1 MKRQQKDMDSWRDII
16 EAAGLPSDMRVE
28 GGAISAYLRTCD
40 GHGQDNLM
48 EKLASIM
55 RDEKKKLQKSME
67 ETFVVSSNKTK
78 SRDASMLQENLI
90 ASEDEHGIV
99 VLDLANDMKKRAA
112 AMNRVVSDDI
122 EVLKK
127 TSEVQNDNMSH
138 VEEANK
144 KATSMFGNWSWM
156 LFRDIFFVTTSGIV
170 FFGTLAMITSTI
182 PYAARHTWWTRSL
195 EVLLWL
201 VSVFG
206 ASVALYGVLY
216 ASKKK

>member
-40 GHGQDNLM
+40 GKPGIIISENFGNISNLFFDGSGHGQDNLM

-90 ASEDEHGIV
+90 ASEGN
-99 VLDLANDMKKRAA
+99 LSNM
-112 AMNRVVSDDI
+112 
-122 EVLKK
+122 
-127 TSEVQNDNMSH
+127 TSEFYACRGKMST
-138 VEEANK
+138 A
-144 KATSMFGNWSWM
+144 
-156 LFRDIFFVTTSGIV
+156 
-170 FFGTLAMITSTI
+170 
-182 PYAARHTWWTRSL
+182 
-195 EVLLWL
+195 LWF
-201 VSVFG
+201 SI
-206 ASVALYGVLY
+206 
-216 ASKKK
+216 

>member
-90 ASEDEHGIV
+90 ASEGN
-99 VLDLANDMKKRAA
+99 LSNM
-112 AMNRVVSDDI
+112 
-122 EVLKK
+122 
-127 TSEVQNDNMSH
+127 TSEFYACRGKMST
-138 VEEANK
+138 A
-144 KATSMFGNWSWM
+144 
-156 LFRDIFFVTTSGIV
+156 
-170 FFGTLAMITSTI
+170 
-182 PYAARHTWWTRSL
+182 
-195 EVLLWL
+195 LWF
-201 VSVFG
+201 SI
-206 ASVALYGVLY
+206 
-216 ASKKK
+216 